1 MPKSGAKEPGPF
13 DSGAGK
19 PGLADRLSLAGL
31 VVEQGA
37 RRLRRGLAA
46 PARLVSV
53 LRARAPDQLA
63 IAPQD
68 LRTADPTIA
77 ADIYGGYFVFHGQ
90 AVDTHGE
97 SPFAVPSPSTAW
109 SRALKG
115 FGWLRHLRAADT
127 ALARANA
134 RALVDDWIALAGA
147 PPASDP
153 GGRSAH
159 EAGWDVMVTAR
170 RLMSWLSQ
178 SPLILEGAD
187 RAFYRRFMRSL
198 GRQAAWLSSALQGGA
213 SGDGRLFAAIALAA
227 LGVCADGL
235 EPLRRRALRWLAAE
249 LDAQILP
256 DGGHIGRNP
265 AILVDL
271 LLDLL
276 PLRQAFAARGLE
288 APAQL
293 LNAIDR
299 MLPMLRMLRHGDGAL
314 ALFNGMGVTRP
325 EALATLL
332 AYDESGG
339 RGLQHATHAG
349 YARLEAGATLALV
362 DVGPAPPR
370 AFSAEAHAGCLSFE
384 FSVAGERLIVN
395 CGAPPRNRPGQR
407 EASRQTAAH
416 STLTVADVSSCRFAP
431 SRALAAWIDAQ
442 IIAGPRRVEVA
453 RDDGAGA
460 LEATH
465 DGYQRRFGLR
475 HRRKLTLDVDA
486 LEGED
491 EVLGAAAGP
500 APEAALRFHIH
511 PGVTVSPGPDGAGVL
526 LTPPSGAAW
535 LFVCDAAASLEES
548 VLFAAPHG
556 PTPTTQIV
564 VAVPG
569 GQRRMVR
576 WAVRRM
582 ANSQ

>member
-1 MPKSGAKEPGPF
+1 MSRSGF
-13 DSGAGK
+13 
-19 PGLADRLSLAGL
+19 ADRFSLAGL

-53 LRARAPDQLA
+53 LRARAPEQLV

-77 ADIYGGYFVFHGQ
+77 ADIYGGYFVFYGQ

-97 SPFAVPSPSTAW
+97 SPFAVVSPSPAW
-109 SRALKG
+109 SQALMG

-134 RALVDDWIALAGA
+134 RALVDDWIAACGA

-159 EAGWDVMVTAR
+159 EAGWDVAVTAR
-170 RLMSWLSQ
+170 RMMSWLSQ
-178 SPLILEGAD
+178 SPLILDGAD
-187 RAFYRRFMRSL
+187 RAFYRRFMRSF
-198 GRQAAWLSSALQGGA
+198 GRQAAWLTSALQGGA
-213 SGDGRLFAAIALAA
+213 TGEARLSAAIALAG
-227 LGVCADGL
+227 LGICADGVDA
-235 EPLRRRALRWLAAE
+235 LRRRALKLLAAE
-249 LDAQILP
+249 LDRQILP
-256 DGGHIGRNP
+256 DGGHVGRNP
-265 AILVDL
+265 AVLVET

-288 APAQL
+288 APPQL

-299 MLPMLRMLRHGDGAL
+299 MAPMLRLLRHGDGAL
-314 ALFNGMGVTRP
+314 GLFNGMGATRP

-339 RGLQHATHAG
+339 AGLVHAPHAG
-349 YARLEAGATLALV
+349 YVRLGAGAATALV

-384 FSVAGERLIVN
+384 FSAAGERLIVN
-395 CGAPPRNRPGQR
+395 CGAPPRNRAAQR

-416 STLTVADVSSCRFAP
+416 STLVVADVSSCRFAP
-431 SRALAAWIDAQ
+431 SRALSAWIDAQ
-442 IIAGPRRVEVA
+442 IIAGPRKVDVA
-453 RDDGAGA
+453 RDDSGRA

-465 DGYQRRFGLR
+465 DGYLRRFGLR
-475 HRRKLTLDVDA
+475 HRRRLILSPDA

-491 EVLGAAAGP
+491 ELVAAPGHAGA
-500 APEAALRFHIH
+500 APEAALRFHLH
-511 PGVTVSPGPDGAGVL
+511 PALAVSPAPDGAGVQ
-526 LTPPSGAAW
+526 LTTPSGAVW
-535 LFVCDAAASLEES
+535 LFLCDAPASLEES

-564 VAVPG
+564 VAVPEG
-569 GQRRMVR
+569 ERRLAR
-576 WAVRRM
+576 WAIRRM
-582 ANSQ
+582 ANSD